1 MILKKNGFDIEDRE
15 FQIKVYFEKS
25 PLVLRAVELKIENE
39 LLKLSIY
46 NHNYNEEFDKNLF
59 KLINPKYFN

>member
-1 MILKKNGFDIEDRE
+1 MHDVDNEENKYT
-15 FQIKVYFEKS
+15 IKIFFEKN
-25 PLVLRAVELKIENE
+25 PLVLRKLEVIINKE
-39 LLKLSIY
+39 LLTLSIY